1 MTPPQAWRV
10 GYAGAPLDF
19 VPYEYC
25 SWQHRF
31 DDPMREYRTVYG
43 SEQQVTALREV
54 LADLRPN
61 AKARADFAQFQLAQG
76 VPVDELEVPGRAVT
90 AAWRRSHQLAPA
102 RIEHDGELVDLDD
115 PALRETLATRHATL
129 LAEHGMA
136 QLNISEIRSKNR
148 LVTQRIARDLYMRGA
163 AGVRF
168 RSNLDDGPCIAL
180 MEGRARFAAD
190 GEPLSLAEDLPEL
203 SRVCEEYNLALHP
216 A

>member
-1 MTPPQAWRV
+1 VTSERVWRV
-10 GYAGAPLDF
+10 GHADAPLDF

-31 DDPMREYRTVYG
+31 DDPMREYRTIYG
-43 SEQQVTALREV
+43 SDHKLTALREV

-76 VPVDELEVPGRAVT
+76 VPVDELQVPGRAVT
-90 AAWRRSHQLAPA
+90 AAWRRSHELAPA
-102 RIEHDGELVDLDD
+102 RVEHDGPLVDIDD
-115 PALRETLATRHATL
+115 PALREKLATRHATL
-129 LAEHGMA
+129 LAEHGMS
-136 QLNISEIRSKNR
+136 QLNISEVRSKIR
-148 LVTQRIARDLYMRGA
+148 VVSQTIARDLYMRGA

-190 GEPLSLAEDLPEL
+190 GEPRSLTEDLPEL
-203 SRVCEEYNLALHP
+203 RQVCEEYNLALG
-216 A
+216 